1 MFELNDLFSN
11 KIRIHGEDDSLEKQ
25 TKLFDLGFSWA
36 SGSKKPFCELPTH
49 AKAMNRFY
57 APTYKNEKWILIHAD
72 RTISVT
78 KSKAKGAAMVRFE
91 AINSI

>member
-1 MFELNDLFSN
+1 MFELNDLFSK

-25 TKLFDLGFSWA
+25 TKLFDLGFSWT
-36 SGSKKPFCELPTH
+36 SGSKRP
-49 AKAMNRFY
+49 Y
-57 APTYKNEKWILIHAD
+57 YQNEKWILIHAD

-91 AINSI
+91 AIDSI

>member
-1 MFELNDLFSN
+1 MTFFQK
-11 KIRIHGEDDSLEKQ
+11 KIRIHDEDDSLEKQ
-25 TKLFDLGFSWA
+25 TKRFDLGFSWA
-36 SGSKKPFCELPTH
+36 SGSKKP
-49 AKAMNRFY
+49 Y
-57 APTYKNEKWILIHAD
+57 YKNEKWILIHSD

>member
-1 MFELNDLFSN
+1 MFELNDLFSK
-11 KIRIHGEDDSLEKQ
+11 KIRIYNEDDSLEKQ

-36 SGSKKPFCELPTH
+36 SGSKTP
-49 AKAMNRFY
+49 Y
-57 APTYKNEKWILIHAD
+57 YKNEKWILIHAD

-91 AINSI
+91 TIDAI